1 MVIDSSA
8 LVAIL
13 GGEAERRTF
22 IDLIEAADSR
32 LMSTASFV
40 EVSIIIESRYGAD
53 GVRDLDLF
61 LERAGVELA
70 PVDDE
75 QARQARRAFTRY
87 GKGRHPAAL
96 NFGDC
101 FAYALSVTLGEPL
114 LFKGDDFAQTDVSR
128 AH

>member
-70 PVDDE
+70 PVDED

-101 FAYALSVTLGEPL
+101 FSYALSVTLGEPL
-114 LFKGDDFAQTDVSR
+114 LFKGHDFTQTDVHR
-128 AH
+128 AY

>member
-114 LFKGDDFAQTDVSR
+114 LFKGEDFAQTDVSR

>member
-40 EVSIIIESRYGAD
+40 EVSVIIESRYGAD